1 MFFFCRILQATRES
15 YTWLRDYC
23 TAIKYGRLHPFTS
36 VERKAREATRKDPW

>member
-1 MFFFCRILQATRES
+1 MLFCHVLQATRES

-23 TAIKYGRLHPFTS
+23 TAIKYGRLHPFTL

>member
-1 MFFFCRILQATRES
+1 MLFCHFLQATRES